1 MSSWANRHVF
11 PRRDISKIPD
21 GLRPV
26 IVGRADRPE
35 VILSETFQNTREFT
49 EFSELNGKTMNEILY
64 PKERN
69 PIKKI
74 ENFVSSLA
82 TELVRNGQSYVFVI
96 LRNLQTARDNDLWI
110 TSYNS
115 IRKWYKNKII
125 IIDDNSQINTVNG
138 KLVNTDIIYSEWN
151 GAGEVLPYYYFL
163 QNKWADRMIFM
174 HDSMFLH
181 RRFTED
187 ELDNDV
193 AFHWHFVDD
202 KSADSVRKIS
212 NYLSLLPKIDIV
224 NWKGCFGAA
233 TMISYD
239 IVMELEEKYKLFS
252 VMAMNVRTRK
262 DRQAFERVF
271 GIVLYHD
278 GKVDDSNCSNFGDIK
293 KYPSAFE
300 SQQTTFE
307 AAEHILNLANYDTAI
322 MKVWRGR

>member
-1 MSSWANRHVF
+1 
-11 PRRDISKIPD
+11 
-21 GLRPV
+21 
-26 IVGRADRPE
+26 
-35 VILSETFQNTREFT
+35 
-49 EFSELNGKTMNEILY
+49 
-64 PKERN
+64 
-69 PIKKI
+69 
-74 ENFVSSLA
+74 
-82 TELVRNGQSYVFVI
+82 VFVI

-115 IRKWYKNKII
+115 IRKWYKNKIV

-202 KSADSVRKIS
+202 KSPDSIRKIS

-224 NWKGCFGAA
+224 DWKGCFGAA
-233 TMISYD
+233 AMISYD
-239 IVMELEEKYKLFS
+239 IVKELEEKYKLFS
-252 VMAMNVRTRK
+252 IMAMNVRTRK

-271 GIVLYHD
+271 AIVLYHD

-300 SQQTTFE
+300 SQQTNFE
-307 AAEHILNLANYDTAI
+307 AAEQIINLANYDTPI